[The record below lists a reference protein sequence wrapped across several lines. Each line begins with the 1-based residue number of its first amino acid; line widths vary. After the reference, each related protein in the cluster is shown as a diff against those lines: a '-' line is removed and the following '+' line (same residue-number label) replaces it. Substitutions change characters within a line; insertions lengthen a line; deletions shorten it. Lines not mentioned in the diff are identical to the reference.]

1 MSLCEELSCY
11 CVKKS
16 EELAM
21 KEADEGM
28 AKEMQPDIVLMDRY
42 QGELRE
48 LDKKI
53 AAQSGKLTGGGK
65 SHQQLLGGSNFRWGE
80 PCRLMHA
87 R

>member
-1 MSLCEELSCY
+1 
-11 CVKKS
+11 
-16 EELAM
+16 M

-53 AAQSGKLTGGGK
+53 AAQSGKLTGGGESCWATITWK
-65 SHQQLLGGSNFRWGE
+65 EVIF
-80 PCRLMHA
+80 
-87 R
+87 

>member
-1 MSLCEELSCY
+1 
-11 CVKKS
+11 
-16 EELAM
+16 M

-53 AAQSGKLTGGGK
+53 AAQSGKLTGGGE
-65 SHQQLLGGSNFRWGE
+65 S
-80 PCRLMHA
+80 C
-87 R
+87 